1 MDTFEK
7 GKEKEKEKDKERYNE
22 LMAKKIGNRCVIS
35 ARVQPYVLP
44 ESNGKIPFGFG
55 FVHNVPSN
63 EIISPRH
70 IILTGYFGRTIAP
83 ELSNV
88 GRTQMPGGK
97 RKEQKTSQVSLQQHC
112 MGFNK

>member
-7 GKEKEKEKDKERYNE
+7 GKEKENEIHNE
-22 LMAKKIGNRCVIS
+22 LMAKNWCNVCF
-35 ARVQPYVLP
+35 LP

-55 FVHNVPSN
+55 SVHNVPSN

-97 RKEQKTSQVSLQQHC
+97 RKE
-112 MGFNK
+112 N

>member
-7 GKEKEKEKDKERYNE
+7 GKEKDKEIHNE
-22 LMAKKIGNRCVIS
+22 LMAKNWSNVFVIS
-35 ARVQPYVLP
+35 TCVQTSVLP

-97 RKEQKTSQVSLQQHC
+97 RKE
-112 MGFNK
+112 N